1 MEITRRNA
9 LKIIGAT
16 PVAAGVAL
24 GEGVAAEQATAH
36 AGHVMPATPAHQAM
50 AAKGP
55 YKPTFFTA
63 HEYATVTLL
72 SDLIIPKDEKS
83 GSASEAGVPQFI
95 DFTMTDRP
103 YYQTPMRGG
112 LKWLDHES
120 RQRFEKAFID
130 CAPADRTAIVE
141 DIAFPKKVKPE
152 LAQGAAFFSSFRD
165 LVANGFF
172 TSKIGIDD
180 LQYLGNRP
188 SQWNGCPPECLDHLG
203 LKA

>member
-24 GEGVAAEQATAH
+24 GEAAAEQAMTPG
-36 AGHVMPATPAHQAM
+36 GHVMPATPAHQAM

-72 SDLIIPKDEKS
+72 GDLIIPKDEKS

-95 DFTMTDRP
+95 DFTMTDRAN
-103 YYQTPMRGG
+103 YQSPMRGG
-112 LKWLDHES
+112 LRWLDHES
-120 RQRFEKAFID
+120 RQRFGKAFVD
-130 CAPADRTAIVE
+130 CAPADRTAILD

-152 LAQGAAFFSSFRD
+152 LAQGAAFFSNFRD
-165 LVANGFF
+165 LVATGFY

-188 SQWNGCPPECLDHLG
+188 TQWNGCPPECLEHLG